1 MVDPSDQVSNGGN
14 ATPNNVET
22 LMFEG
27 KEVVYS
33 KDDSGISVEMPEGL
47 TEEEETKFRANVPS
61 LVAKLNKNNFD
72 ANRAKE
78 ELAKERENAKEREKL
93 LQDKLDFERQRNQIL
108 SSKQSETPSQKEDP
122 FIIAFG
128 TDDPDKLIELQNT
141 DPVGYARMQAEYN
154 RLIIGEQTNSQ
165 LSNILNQNAFDS
177 QVLAEGYNPA
187 EVKAFLNSNGFADR
201 EKGFAFFKMMNEKP
215 TIGKTNV
222 RQEVQEKAANI
233 LPSGSIKPKA
243 TNEAKML
250 KELKSLQI

>member
-1 MVDPSDQVSNGGN
+1 MVDPSDQVSNEGN
-14 ATPNNVET
+14 ATLNNVET

-33 KDDSGISVEMPEGL
+33 KDESGISVEMPEGL
-47 TEEEETKFRANVPS
+47 TEEEENKFRANVPS
-61 LVAKLNKNNFD
+61 LVAKLNKSNFD
-72 ANRAKE
+72 VNREKE
-78 ELAKERENAKEREKL
+78 ELAKEKEKL
-93 LQDKLDFERQRNQIL
+93 LQDKLEFERQRNEIL
-108 SSKQSETPSQKEDP
+108 SSKRDTPLTKEDP
-122 FIIAFG
+122 FIKAFG
-128 TDDPDKLIELQNT
+128 TDDPDKLIELQTTN
-141 DPVGYARMQAEYN
+141 PVGYARMQAEYN
-154 RLIIGEQTNSQ
+154 RLIIGEQTNNQ

-201 EKGFAFFKMMNEKP
+201 EKGFAFFKMMNDKP

-250 KELKSLQI
+250 KELKALQI

>member
-1 MVDPSDQVSNGGN
+1 MVDQDNDQTSNGGN

-33 KDDSGISVEMPEGL
+33 KDESGINVEMPEGL

-61 LVAKLNKNNFD
+61 LVAKLNKSNFD
-72 ANRAKE
+72 ANREKE
-78 ELAKERENAKEREKL
+78 ELAKEREKL
-93 LQDKLDFERQRNQIL
+93 LQDKLEFERQRNQIL

-141 DPVGYARMQAEYN
+141 NPVGYARMQAEYN